1 MLELKELWE
10 IQALDRQRK
19 ELELQLREGQISGDL
34 KSLKSKIEEGRVIF
48 NKHKEEYNSLK
59 KELKVKELEAASLAR
74 QVEQLGQKL
83 YSGAITCAKE
93 MNSSSQKLDS
103 MKEMISRIEDKMLS
117 IMERRDNLRVHLEQI
132 GAELNQKAE
141 EFRRLHGSYLANQ
154 QRIRKLLSHI
164 PLSRQKLLD
173 KVEAG
178 LWQKYLDMKKRFSE
192 PLARVEKGI
201 CMGCRVGVS
210 FQDLRLLKQGEELVF
225 CSRCGKMLYWER

>member
-1 MLELKELWE
+1 MPELKELWE
-10 IQALDRQRK
+10 IQVLDKQRK
-19 ELELQLREGQISGDL
+19 ELEMQLREGQMSGDL

-48 NKHKEEYNSLK
+48 NRLKEEYNTLK
-59 KELKVKELEAASLAR
+59 KELKIKEMETASISR
-74 QVEQLGQKL
+74 QVDQLGQKL

-93 MNSSSQKLDS
+93 INSSSQKLDS
-103 MKEMISRIEDKMLS
+103 MKEMIGRIEDEMLS
-117 IMERRDNLRVHLEQI
+117 IMEHRDKLRNRLEGI

-154 QRIRKLLSHI
+154 QRIRKLLAHI

-178 LWQKYLDMKKRFSE
+178 LWQKYQDLKKNHSE

-201 CMGCRVGVS
+201 CMGCRVGIS

-225 CSRCGKMLYWER
+225 CSRCGKLLYWER